1 MNLGDRFWRSTMV
14 LEVCK
19 MGRNASGMYVIDAEY
34 NIVSYN
40 HAAKTMYPELK
51 KGEKCYQ
58 CLMKQDVPC
67 ENCPVAN
74 GIEGPENYLEPGS
87 NMLRAIDAIEVELES
102 GEMGHAL
109 VFSAAEAT
117 QDVYSELTNNGE
129 NPLLLGI
136 VNVLGKNYTNIYSV
150 NRRTHKISVCRFHN
164 RMLGGVGESLLRNDS
179 YDKVMDIYIEDNVA
193 AEDKLRMHQ
202 AMDFEKICDRLRKV
216 PQFKVHYRVYRNDTV
231 YHYYVKCA
239 RIGEADSFEDVVL
252 AFANED
258 SDVRHSEM
266 ESILEPGGTASRR
279 KLLIIEDN
287 ELNRKLL
294 TELLEDSYDVMTACD
309 GEEGL
314 KLLGENYR
322 DISAV
327 LLDVSMPI
335 CDGFQFLERIQD
347 DVMLSSVP
355 VIVITGS
362 NRPEDEVRCLELG
375 AVDFIRKPYNI
386 RIVKGKINSV
396 IKLRESAIVLSA
408 LEYDELTGIYI
419 RQAFFHHA
427 KTLMR
432 FKQDEKFHV
441 IVADVK
447 NFKWINGTYGE
458 KTGDQVLQYLADTYK
473 SRIHNG
479 MVARYGGD
487 QFVTIMY
494 GNLPLEAETVDKAIR
509 RIEEEAPVPKLA
521 VNYGIYKDVDKT
533 LSLTLICDRAFLA
546 MKSIQDD
553 YEHPF
558 AFYDDEM
565 GRKHIRDRMMENE
578 FEKAIRNE
586 EFVVYLQPKYNVVT
600 EEIAGA
606 EALVRW
612 RKKDGSMVSP
622 GEFIPLYEKDGLIV
636 RLDEY
641 VFQKVCEIQ
650 KNHMETGGKLLP
662 ISVNLSRASIHYEN
676 MILRYV
682 RIVEERGIPFS
693 AVPIELTETA
703 ALYNVQIRE
712 LTEKMVHAGFELH
725 MDDFG
730 SGYSSMTSL
739 NQLPFDTLKLDKS
752 LIDYIENTRGMEVI
766 RHTIALAHS
775 LGMQVLAEGVETAG
789 QVALLRELDCD
800 EIQGFY
806 YSRPVP
812 WEEFVDR
819 FMKKSDK

>member
-1 MNLGDRFWRSTMV
+1 MV

-87 NMLRAIDAIEVELES
+87 NMLRAIDAIEIELES

-216 PQFKVHYRVYRNDTV
+216 PQFKVHYRVYRNDTI

-239 RIGEADSFEDVVL
+239 RIGESDSFEDVVL

-487 QFVTIMY
+487 QFVAIMY

-578 FEKAIRNE
+578 FEEAIRNE

-612 RKKDGSMVSP
+612 RKKDGAMVSP

-676 MILRYV
+676 MILHYV

-789 QVALLRELDCD
+789 QVALLRDLDCD

-812 WEEFVDR
+812 WEEFTDR

>member
-1 MNLGDRFWRSTMV
+1 
-14 LEVCK
+14 
-19 MGRNASGMYVIDAEY
+19 MGKNASGMYVIDADY

-40 HAAKTMYPELK
+40 HAAEIIYPELK
-51 KGEKCYQ
+51 KGEKCYR
-58 CLMKQDVPC
+58 CLMHEENPC
-67 ENCPVAN
+67 AECPVVN
-74 GIEGPENYLEPGS
+74 GIEGPKNYLETKQKV
-87 NMLRAIDAIEVELES
+87 LRSIDAVEIQLES
-102 GEMGHAL
+102 GELGHAMI
-109 VFSAAEAT
+109 FSAAEAT
-117 QDVYSELTNNGE
+117 EETYRGITNNGE

-136 VNVLGKNYTNIYSV
+136 INVLGKDYSNIYSV
-150 NRRTHKISVCRFHN
+150 NCATHEIQVFRFHN
-164 RMLGGVGESLLRNDS
+164 PVLGGVSESLIREEP
-179 YDKVMDIYIEDNVA
+179 YEKVVDIYIEDNVA
-193 AEDKLRMHQ
+193 SEDKTRMRQ
-202 AMDFEKICDRLRKV
+202 MLDFDKICQRLKKV
-216 PQFKVHYRVYRNDTV
+216 SQFMIHYRVRRDGITHY
-231 YHYYVKCA
+231 YYVKCA
-239 RIGEADSFEDVVL
+239 RIGKADDFEAIVL

-258 SDVRHSEM
+258 MDIQHSEM
-266 ESILEPGGTASRR
+266 ESILESGGPSSRR

-294 TELLEDSYDVMTACD
+294 AELLEDSYEVMTAVN

-322 DISAV
+322 DISAI

-335 CDGFQFLERIQD
+335 CDGFQFLDRIRD

-375 AVDFIRKPYNI
+375 AVDFIRKPYNV

-408 LEYDELTGIYI
+408 LEYDELTGLYI

-432 FKQDEKFHV
+432 VKNDQKFHV
-441 IVADVK
+441 VVADVK

-458 KTGDQVLQYLADTYK
+458 KTGDQVLAYLGDAYK
-473 SRIHNG
+473 KQVHSG

-487 QFVTIMY
+487 QFVAIVY
-494 GNLPLEAETVDKAIR
+494 GDLNLAEEKVEAAIH
-509 RIEEEAPVPKLA
+509 RIAERAPISNLA
-521 VNYGIYKDVDKT
+521 VNYGIYENVDKT
-533 LSLTLICDRAFLA
+533 LPLTLICDRAFLA
-546 MKSIQDD
+546 MKSIQND
-553 YEHPF
+553 YEHSF
-558 AFYDDEM
+558 AFYDEEM

-578 FEKAIRNE
+578 FDEAIRNE

-612 RKKDGSMVSP
+612 KKKDGSMVSP

-641 VFQKVCEIQ
+641 VFNKVCEIQ
-650 KNHMETGGKLLP
+650 KTLMRSGKKLIP

-682 RIVEERGIPFS
+682 HIVEENGIPFF

-703 ALYNVQIRE
+703 ALYNVQIKE
-712 LTEKMVHAGFELH
+712 LTEKMVNAGFELH

-752 LIDYIENTRGMEVI
+752 LIDYIENSRGKEVI

-775 LGMQVLAEGVETAG
+775 LGMQVLAEGVETAS
-789 QVALLRELDCD
+789 QVKILRELDCD

-812 WEEFVDR
+812 WEEFCTD
-819 FMKKSDK
+819 FMGK

>member
-1 MNLGDRFWRSTMV
+1 
-14 LEVCK
+14 
-19 MGRNASGMYVIDAEY
+19 MGKNASGMYVIDADY

-40 HAAKTMYPELK
+40 HAAEIIYPELK
-51 KGEKCYQ
+51 KGEKCYR
-58 CLMKQDVPC
+58 CLMHEENPC
-67 ENCPVAN
+67 AECPVVN
-74 GIEGPENYLEPGS
+74 GIEGPKNYLETKQKV
-87 NMLRAIDAIEVELES
+87 LRSIDAVEIQLES
-102 GEMGHAL
+102 GELGHAMI
-109 VFSAAEAT
+109 FSAAEAT
-117 QDVYSELTNNGE
+117 EETYRGITNNGE

-136 VNVLGKNYTNIYSV
+136 INVLGKDYSNIYSV
-150 NRRTHKISVCRFHN
+150 NCATHEIQVFRFHN
-164 RMLGGVGESLLRNDS
+164 PVLGGVSESLIREEP
-179 YDKVMDIYIEDNVA
+179 YEKVVDIYIEDNVA
-193 AEDKLRMHQ
+193 SEDKTRMRQ
-202 AMDFEKICDRLRKV
+202 MLDFDKICQRLKKV
-216 PQFKVHYRVYRNDTV
+216 SQFMIHYRVRRDGITHY
-231 YHYYVKCA
+231 YYVKCA
-239 RIGEADSFEDVVL
+239 RIGKAEDFKAIVL

-258 SDVRHSEM
+258 MDIQHSEM
-266 ESILEPGGTASRR
+266 ESILEPGGPSSRR

-294 TELLEDSYDVMTACD
+294 AELLEDSYEVMTAVN

-322 DISAV
+322 DISAI

-335 CDGFQFLERIQD
+335 CDGFQFLDRIRD

-375 AVDFIRKPYNI
+375 AVDFIRKPYNV

-408 LEYDELTGIYI
+408 LEYDELTGLYI

-432 FKQDEKFHV
+432 VKNDQKFHV
-441 IVADVK
+441 VVADVK

-458 KTGDQVLQYLADTYK
+458 KTGDQVLAYLGDAYK
-473 SRIHNG
+473 KQVHSG

-487 QFVTIMY
+487 QFVAIVY
-494 GNLPLEAETVDKAIR
+494 GDLNLAEEKVEAAIH
-509 RIEEEAPVPKLA
+509 RIAERAPISNLA
-521 VNYGIYKDVDKT
+521 VNYGIYENVDKT
-533 LSLTLICDRAFLA
+533 LPLTLIC
-546 MKSIQDD
+546 
-553 YEHPF
+553 
-558 AFYDDEM
+558 
-565 GRKHIRDRMMENE
+565 DRMMENE
-578 FEKAIRNE
+578 FDEAIRNE

-612 RKKDGSMVSP
+612 KKKDGSMVSP

-641 VFQKVCEIQ
+641 VFNKVCEIQ
-650 KNHMETGGKLLP
+650 KTLMRSGKKLIP

-682 RIVEERGIPFS
+682 HIVEENGIPFF

-703 ALYNVQIRE
+703 ALYNVQIKE
-712 LTEKMVHAGFELH
+712 LTEKMVNAGFELH

-752 LIDYIENTRGMEVI
+752 LIDYIENPRGKEVI

-775 LGMQVLAEGVETAG
+775 LGMQVLAEGVETAS
-789 QVALLRELDCD
+789 QVKILRELDCD

-812 WEEFVDR
+812 WEEFCTD
-819 FMKKSDK
+819 FMGK

>member
-1 MNLGDRFWRSTMV
+1 MNFGDRFWRSTMV

-19 MGRNASGMYVIDAEY
+19 MVRNASGMYVIDAEY

-87 NMLRAIDAIEVELES
+87 NMLRVIDAIEIELES

-164 RMLGGVGESLLRNDS
+164 RMLGGVNESLLRNDS
-179 YDKVMDIYIEDNVA
+179 YDQVMDIYIEDNVA

-216 PQFKVHYRVYRNDTV
+216 PQFKVHYRVYRNDTI

-347 DVMLSSVP
+347 DVMFSSVP

-386 RIVKGKINSV
+386 RIVKGKIKSV

-487 QFVTIMY
+487 QFVAIMY

-578 FEKAIRNE
+578 FEEAIRNE

-703 ALYNVQIRE
+703 ALYNVQIKE

>member
-1 MNLGDRFWRSTMV
+1 
-14 LEVCK
+14 
-19 MGRNASGMYVIDAEY
+19 MGKNASAMYVIDAGY

-40 HAAKTMYPELK
+40 QTAKEIYPELT
-51 KGEKCYQ
+51 KGEKCYK
-58 CLMKQDVPC
+58 CLMKEDAPC
-67 ENCPVAN
+67 EVCPVTR
-74 GIEGPENYLEPGS
+74 GIEGPKNYLDPKR
-87 NMLRAIDAIEVELES
+87 NMLRSVDAVEIQLES
-102 GEMGHAL
+102 GETGHAMI
-109 VFSAAEAT
+109 FSAAEAT
-117 QDVYSELTNNGE
+117 EDVYRGMTNNGE

-136 VNVLGKNYTNIYSV
+136 INVLGKDYANIYSV
-150 NRRTHKISVCRFHN
+150 DCKTKKVQICRFHN
-164 RMLGGVGESLLRNDS
+164 RSLGGVSESLIREEP
-179 YDKVMDIYIEDNVA
+179 YEKIMGIYIDDNVA
-193 AEDKLRMHQ
+193 AEDQSKMRQM
-202 AMDFEKICDRLRKV
+202 MDFEKICERLRKV
-216 PQFKVHYRVYRNDTV
+216 SQFIVHYRVRRGGSTHY
-231 YHYYVKCA
+231 YYVKCA
-239 RIGEADSFEDVVL
+239 RIGSAEDFEAVVL

-258 SDVRHSEM
+258 ADVRHSEM
-266 ESILEPGGTASRR
+266 ESILEPGGIASRR

-294 TELLEDSYDVMTACD
+294 AELLEDSYEVLTAVN

-327 LLDVSMPI
+327 LLDVSMPV
-335 CDGFQFLERIQD
+335 CDGFQFLDRIKD
-347 DVMLSSVP
+347 DVLLSSVP

-362 NRPEDEVRCLELG
+362 NRPEDEVRCLEMG

-408 LEYDELTGIYI
+408 LEYDELTGLYI

-432 FKQDEKFHV
+432 FKQDQKFHV
-441 IVADVK
+441 VVADVK

-458 KTGDQVLQYLADTYK
+458 KTGDQVLVYLSEVYK
-473 SRIHNG
+473 KQIHNG

-487 QFVTIMY
+487 QFVAILY
-494 GNLPLEAETVDKAIR
+494 GDIDIKRKDVERAIR
-509 RIEEEAPVPKLA
+509 KIEKQAPIPNLI
-521 VNYGIYKDVDKT
+521 VNYGIYENVDKT
-533 LSLTLICDRAFLA
+533 LPLTLICDRAFMA
-546 MKSIQDD
+546 MKSIRNN
-553 YEHPF
+553 YEYPF
-558 AFYDDEM
+558 AFYDEEM
-565 GRKHIRDRMMENE
+565 SRKHIRERRMENE
-578 FEKAIRNE
+578 FDDAIRNE
-586 EFVVYLQPKYNVVT
+586 EFVVFLQPKYKVAT
-600 EEIAGA
+600 EEIVGA

-612 RKKDGSMVSP
+612 KKKDGTMVSP

-641 VFQKVCEIQ
+641 VFNKVCKMQREQI
-650 KNHMETGGKLLP
+650 KAGRKVIP
-662 ISVNLSRASIHYEN
+662 ISVNLSRASIHREN

-682 RIVEERGIPFS
+682 QIIEENEIPFS

-703 ALYNVQIRE
+703 ALYSIQIKD
-712 LTEKMVHAGFELH
+712 LTEKMVNAGFQLH

-752 LIDYIENTRGMEVI
+752 LTDYIENQRGREVI

-775 LGMQVLAEGVETAG
+775 LGMQVLAEGVETKG
-789 QVALLRELDCD
+789 QVEVLRNLECD

-806 YSRPVP
+806 YSKPVP
-812 WEEFVDR
+812 WEEFWKS
-819 FMKKSDK
+819 FMKKS

>member
-1 MNLGDRFWRSTMV
+1 
-14 LEVCK
+14 

-40 HAAKTMYPELK
+40 HAAKAMYPELK

-87 NMLRAIDAIEVELES
+87 NMLRAIDAIEIELES

-216 PQFKVHYRVYRNDTV
+216 PQFKVHYRVYRNDTI

-487 QFVTIMY
+487 QFVAIMY